1 MKKRIASVFLMIC
14 LVAALIP
21 YSKAAAYTQYD
32 YSEKAVACRV
42 KQRGSGTGDCGIASM
57 ASVEAFLNGLTGN
70 SQAAYDAVWNKNGQ
84 TTYCYWAR
92 CGYAS
97 YTPSSSTFGGD
108 MQKFYLAIYNQLAKG
123 VPCIVRRTSPSHYSL
138 VVAYIGTSSTFSPKD
153 FLMVDVIINYNDEK
167 CLMTMEEW
175 LAKSSGDEP
184 VQLVIRTTGVGTIE
198 GGAEDITPEPS
209 PVPSPSATPEPTPS
223 ATPTPT
229 PTPEPT
235 PSEEVKKNYT
245 LTFDANGGTVS
256 QTSKEVTLGE
266 PVGTLP
272 TPTREGYTFNGWY
285 DEMEGNYLTADTIYD
300 LEQDCIVTASW
311 TEVHT
316 HQYVMESEDA
326 HPHKVYWVCKGC
338 GDRIET
344 GETTTRSDCI
354 QCLNTPSD
362 WAEEEVD
369 RAIQAGL
376 VPEKFQSNYSVDITR
391 EEFCGLIVNMLE
403 CAQGKSIDEIL
414 KQNKVTIQEGVF
426 SDTDDDAVLAANA
439 LGIVNG
445 YGGKFNPDGKIT
457 RQEAATMLV
466 RTCFGTDECVIPVP
480 NPGYADT
487 SSIASWALDS
497 VFMVSTMIDPTT
509 GNAVMKGIGKNL
521 FDPEGSYTRQQA
533 YLTILRVYNYS
544 VR

>member
-1 MKKRIASVFLMIC
+1 MKKRIVSAILMVC
-14 LVAALIP
+14 LAAALLP
-21 YSKAAAYTQYD
+21 YSRAAAYTQYD

-84 TTYCYWAR
+84 TTYCSWAR
-92 CGYAS
+92 CGYTS

-123 VPCIVRRTSPSHYSL
+123 VPCIIRRTAPSHYSL

-184 VQLVIRTTGVGTIE
+184 VQLVIRTTGVGAIA
-198 GGAEDITPEPS
+198 GGVEDTTPEPS
-209 PVPSPSATPEPTPS
+209 PVPSAVPEPVPSAV
-223 ATPTPT
+223 
-229 PTPEPT
+229 PEPT
-235 PSEEVKKNYT
+235 PSEEIPKTYT

-256 QTSKEVTLGE
+256 QASKEVTLGQK
-266 PVGTLP
+266 VGTLP

-285 DEMEGNYLTADTIYD
+285 DEMEGNFLTADTIYD
-300 LEQDCIVTASW
+300 MEQDCIVTASW
-311 TEVHT
+311 TETHI
-316 HQYVMESEDA
+316 HQYVMESEEA
-326 HPHKVYWVCKGC
+326 HPHAVYWVCKGC
-338 GDRIET
+338 GDRIAT

-362 WAEEEVD
+362 WAEAEVD

-376 VPEKFQSNYSVDITR
+376 VPEKFQSNYSEDITR
-391 EEFCGLIVNMLE
+391 AEFCSLVVNMLE
-403 CAQGKSIDEIL
+403 CARGKSIDVIL
-414 KQNKVTIQEGVF
+414 RQSGVSIQEGVF
-426 SDTDDDAVLAANA
+426 SDTDDYAILAANA

-466 RTCFGTDECVIPVP
+466 RTCFGTDESVVPVP

-509 GNAVMKGIGKNL
+509 DTPVMQGVGKNL

-544 VR
+544 VK